1 MANFQTL
8 TEINDLIQQID
19 ILKKEKE
26 ELRNELKN
34 AKLNSAQ
41 GLWKHEQTIRFLN
54 SQRRKS
60 TGHKQ
65 GLLLFNQEE
74 ENFLSKLKQDYKP
87 QIEKLLPQILQEIST
102 KIIQKHQKDFEKNY
116 QIICS
121 PKFIY
126 LLPADLAE
134 NIQKPPK
141 NTKKDFLQFTFVNK
155 IYLLE
160 AESLVDILLKKI
172 ITKKLPQIAQIKLI
186 TEKAENEKITQNPE
200 NQTDQT
206 EENGI
211 DELENLEAKSKLGK
225 NEENSLLE
233 TEKNWENDLVS
244 TEKEEIM
251 SEK

>member
-1 MANFQTL
+1 M
-8 TEINDLIQQID
+8 
-19 ILKKEKE
+19 
-26 ELRNELKN
+26 
-34 AKLNSAQ
+34 
-41 GLWKHEQTIRFLN
+41 
-54 SQRRKS
+54 
-60 TGHKQ
+60 
-65 GLLLFNQEE
+65 
-74 ENFLSKLKQDYKP
+74 
-87 QIEKLLPQILQEIST
+87 
-102 KIIQKHQKDFEKNY
+102 
-116 QIICS
+116 
-121 PKFIY
+121 
-126 LLPADLAE
+126 
-134 NIQKPPK
+134 
-141 NTKKDFLQFTFVNK
+141 
-155 IYLLE
+155 
-160 AESLVDILLKKI
+160 VDILLKKI